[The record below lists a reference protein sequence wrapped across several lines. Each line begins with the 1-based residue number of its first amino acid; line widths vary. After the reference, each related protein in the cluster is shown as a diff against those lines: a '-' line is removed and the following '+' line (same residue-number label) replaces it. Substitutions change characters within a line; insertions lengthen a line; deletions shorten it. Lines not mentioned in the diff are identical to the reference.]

1 MATYLDSAIL
11 VTVSP
16 GQVVLKLTCG
26 YGQPVITSV
35 YLKKAD
41 GSSEKIEEFEGNT
54 NDLVLGQSS
63 VLKYNRV
70 EIHSTIHDI
79 RDFLPGQEV
88 EDINLYIKITCNEVH
103 VDMDLIKKTKGTGQL
118 INCIYEVTI
127 L

>member
-1 MATYLDSAIL
+1 MATFLDSSIL

-16 GQVVLKLTCG
+16 GQVRLMLKCG
-26 YGQPVITSV
+26 YGQPVVTSV

-41 GSSEKIEEFEGNT
+41 GSSEKIEEFTGNT
-54 NDLVLGQSS
+54 NDLVLGQSA
-63 VLKYNRV
+63 VLKYNRI

-79 RDFLPGQEV
+79 RDYSPGQEV
-88 EDINLYIKITCNEVH
+88 EDIDLYIKLSCSEVH
-103 VDMDLIKKTKGTGQL
+103 VDMDLRKKTKGTGQL